1 MASTRLRVIHRLL
14 REQYKIELRIRNHS
28 TLTRRSLIEAV
39 ADSVPKQLKV
49 DLGAPEV
56 FVLVEVFKVR
66 HQLIRAFAADLS
78 NRSDWLPLF
87 QNYWETEHL
96 RCERC
101 ARLLQAQEIQRGR
114 GRKRGHKGRHG
125 GGFGAIVVKP

>member
-1 MASTRLRVIHRLL
+1 VTSTRLRVIHRSL

-49 DLGAPEV
+49 DLEAPEV

-66 HQLIRAFAADLS
+66 HQLIRAVTTDLS
-78 NRSDWLPLF
+78 NHSDWLPLF
-87 QNYWETEHL
+87 QNCWRQSTCGVSVVRDYYKLKKFNVVEVASEGARGDTE
-96 RCERC
+96 
-101 ARLLQAQEIQRGR
+101 AASGR
-114 GRKRGHKGRHG
+114 S
-125 GGFGAIVVKP
+125 

>member
-1 MASTRLRVIHRLL
+1 MWEVTSTRLRVIHRSL

-49 DLGAPEV
+49 DLEAPEV

-66 HQLIRAFAADLS
+66 RQLIRAVTADLS

-87 QNYWETEHL
+87 QNWWRQSTCGVSVVRGYYKLKKFNVVEVASEGARGDTE
-96 RCERC
+96 
-101 ARLLQAQEIQRGR
+101 AASGR
-114 GRKRGHKGRHG
+114 S
-125 GGFGAIVVKP
+125 